1 MSKEKKGPS
10 AGERLSA
17 LERTVVPAV
26 QRLGELEM
34 LMFNLSREN
43 EILKDA
49 LQLLNDKQLAVISLA
64 NDGLP
69 LSDNNINEKIVKL
82 KELDLKQRME
92 ALVENGH
99 IEASEEITSNSF
111 VVARELNKDGTVNN
125 PRIQFMTARLVE
137 EIQARFLEKKVG
149 DLVVGE
155 KEESLDMEIMEVYSF
170 IEQELAQEESSEEV
184 EEIQGEEETKEA

>member
-1 MSKEKKGPS
+1 MSKDKKGPS

-17 LERTVVPAV
+17 LERTIVPAV
-26 QRLGELEM
+26 QRVGELEM

-64 NDGLP
+64 NEGSP
-69 LSDNNINEKIVKL
+69 LTDHNINEKIVKL

-92 ALVENGH
+92 SLVENGH
-99 IEASEEITSNSF
+99 IEASEEITENSF
-111 VVARELNKDGTVNN
+111 VVSRELNKDGTVNN

-137 EIQARFLEKKVG
+137 EIQSKFVGKKVG
-149 DLVVGE
+149 DLIVGE
-155 KEESLDMEIMEVYSF
+155 EENSLDMEIMEVYSF
-170 IEQELAQEESSEEV
+170 IEQELTQESEEV
-184 EEIQGEEETKEA
+184 TEEIQGEEETREA

>member
-1 MSKEKKGPS
+1 MSKDKKGPS

-17 LERTVVPAV
+17 LERTIVPAV
-26 QRLGELEM
+26 QRVGELEM

-64 NDGLP
+64 NEGSP
-69 LSDNNINEKIVKL
+69 LTDHNINEKIVKL

-92 ALVENGH
+92 SLVENGH
-99 IEASEEITSNSF
+99 IEASEEITENSF
-111 VVARELNKDGTVNN
+111 VVSRELNKDGTVNN

-137 EIQARFLEKKVG
+137 EIQSKFVGKKVG
-149 DLVVGE
+149 DLIVGE
-155 KEESLDMEIMEVYSF
+155 EENSLDMEIMEVYSF
-170 IEQELAQEESSEEV
+170 IEQELTQESEEV
-184 EEIQGEEETKEA
+184 TEEIQGE